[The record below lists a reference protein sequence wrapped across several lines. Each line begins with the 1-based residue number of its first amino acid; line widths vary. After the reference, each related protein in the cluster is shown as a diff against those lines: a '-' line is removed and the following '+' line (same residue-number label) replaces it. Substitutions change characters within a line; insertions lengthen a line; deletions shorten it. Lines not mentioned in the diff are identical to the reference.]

1 MGTCGLRNPR
11 SDCVAHA
18 SAMWLLLNLLC
29 TPVPAQPAL
38 REGPR
43 EPAVLQTAEGF
54 QAARPPVP
62 NAARRS
68 RAPQLNFFQAI
79 SSAAERLLEE
89 MDNFADDAVGRRLGQ
104 GAKFYGKRKSSFY
117 GEDDAQRKQDPRVA
131 DREED
136 FSGPAGGSYFL
147 LSEERDEQGRPL
159 GFLTRKEA
167 REAKARKAAE
177 AEGMLADFAQRV
189 ESDASADPGFDA
201 TEALGD
207 FAKLIES
214 NDADA
219 DPVDD

>member
-1 MGTCGLRNPR
+1 
-11 SDCVAHA
+11 
-18 SAMWLLLNLLC
+18 MWLLLNLLC
-29 TPVPAQPAL
+29 TPVRGQPAL

-117 GEDDAQRKQDPRVA
+117 G
-131 DREED
+131 
-136 FSGPAGGSYFL
+136 PAGGSYFL

-167 REAKARKAAE
+167 R
-177 AEGMLADFAQRV
+177 
-189 ESDASADPGFDA
+189 
-201 TEALGD
+201 
-207 FAKLIES
+207 
-214 NDADA
+214 
-219 DPVDD
+219 